1 VSVLRVHR
9 HKRDFTITANVTP
22 KNQAM
27 SLRARGLLWFLLAQP
42 DGFPVNATELACE
55 MAEARHENAPLVKEG
70 REAVETAIRELV
82 FYGHLGRRREQNS
95 LGQWITYTD
104 VFEVPELALE
114 AEGDGTTDNGSP
126 VLGPNSADDGSPV
139 VGGNRRSEPKTAGRP
154 DNGSADAGSPV
165 AKDQGLT
172 DKDKSQGQK
181 QPEAA
186 PPGDAEAIVFQIK
199 PRSCRSKPRVEEHPE
214 ARALCDL
221 LADLIAARVGERP
234 DYNGKWLDAARLLLT
249 RDNNGQGYTVD
260 QVKYLIEWSQ
270 EHEFWQGNILSM
282 PKLRAQRLTLIA
294 QIRRDRGAT
303 RREMPHERARRESM
317 EELDRLAAQ
326 EEAEPRAAGGMS

>member
-1 VSVLRVHR
+1 
-9 HKRDFTITANVTP
+9 
-22 KNQAM
+22 
-27 SLRARGLLWFLLAQP
+27 
-42 DGFPVNATELACE
+42 
-55 MAEARHENAPLVKEG
+55 
-70 REAVETAIRELV
+70 
-82 FYGHLGRRREQNS
+82 
-95 LGQWITYTD
+95 
-104 VFEVPELALE
+104 
-114 AEGDGTTDNGSP
+114 
-126 VLGPNSADDGSPV
+126 
-139 VGGNRRSEPKTAGRP
+139 
-154 DNGSADAGSPV
+154 
-165 AKDQGLT
+165 
-172 DKDKSQGQK
+172 
-181 QPEAA
+181 
-186 PPGDAEAIVFQIK
+186 
-199 PRSCRSKPRVEEHPE
+199 
-214 ARALCDL
+214 
-221 LADLIAARVGERP
+221 VGERP